1 MVADVISW
9 AMLAAGSFFLL
20 AGGIGLLRMPDFF
33 TRLHAAGVTDT
44 AGAGLM
50 LFGLMLQAGFT
61 LVTVKL
67 LLALFLILF
76 TSPTACHAL
85 AKAALQ
91 SGLQPGHDDG
101 TGIAAGATPQRDS
114 AAAPAPRSGTS

>member
-1 MVADVISW
+1 MVVDILSW
-9 AMLAAGSFFLL
+9 LLLAGGSFFLL
-20 AGGIGLLRMPDFF
+20 VGGIGLLRMPDFF

-50 LFGLMLQAGFT
+50 MLGLMLQAGFT

-67 LLALFLILF
+67 LLALFFIVF

-91 SGLQPGHDDG
+91 EGLGSDRDTDG
-101 TGIAAGATPQRDS
+101 DAAGPGIGDA
-114 AAAPAPRSGTS
+114 

>member
-1 MVADVISW
+1 VIAEVASW
-9 AMLAAGSFFLL
+9 VLLAGGSFFLL
-20 AGGIGLLRMPDFF
+20 VGGIGLMRMPDFF

-50 LFGLMLQAGFT
+50 LFGLMLHAGFT

-67 LLALFLILF
+67 LLALFFILF
-76 TSPTACHAL
+76 TTPTACHAL

-91 SGLQPGHDDG
+91 EGLRPGHDD
-101 TGIAAGATPQRDS
+101 TGSAG
-114 AAAPAPRSGTS
+114 SGTSRSDAGKASSPSRGS

>member
-1 MVADVISW
+1 MIVIVDILSW
-9 AMLAAGSFFLL
+9 LLLAGGSFFLL
-20 AGGIGLLRMPDFF
+20 VGGIGLLRMPDFF

-67 LLALFLILF
+67 LLALFFIVF

-91 SGLQPGHDDG
+91 EGLGSGRGTDGDVASPGSG
-101 TGIAAGATPQRDS
+101 S
-114 AAAPAPRSGTS
+114 A

>member
-1 MVADVISW
+1 VIVEVASW
-9 AMLAAGSFFLL
+9 VLL
-20 AGGIGLLRMPDFF
+20 AGGAFFLLVGGIGLMRMPDFF

-44 AGAGLM
+44 GGAGLI

-67 LLALFLILF
+67 LLALFFILF

-85 AKAALQ
+85 AKVALQ
-91 SGLQPGHDDG
+91 EGLRPGHDDG
-101 TGIAAGATPQRDS
+101 S
-114 AAAPAPRSGTS
+114 AAVPNSDAGKASSPSGGS